1 MPLTQEKTVLSL
13 RGITKQFPGVLA
25 NDDINFDLLEGEVH
39 TILGEN
45 GAGKSTLMSI
55 IDGIYQPDEGTIS
68 LYGEKINFS
77 NPRDSIDHGIGMVF
91 QHFMLIPNHSVAEN
105 ITLGLKGLGRL
116 NIEDVKKDIHEIC
129 ERYDLHVDPDKKIR
143 ELSIGEQQRVEI
155 IKVIYRGAKILILD
169 EPTAVLTPQE
179 SEALYKIIRRLADQN
194 HSIIFI
200 SHKMKEVLDLSQ
212 RITVLHRGKSMGTY
226 LNQELSAEILSN
238 LILGKKMPPSKNET
252 PNEFS
257 NDVIAKKISLEE
269 KGNHT
274 TENREVA
281 VLSDIH
287 AYNNRGN
294 KILNGISFQLKEKEI
309 LGVAGVSG
317 NGQVELAEVLCGM
330 RDFDQ
335 GSYQFL
341 DQTLKRPDVNQMIER
356 GVGYIPEDRK
366 RFGVSPQLSIAYN
379 FMLRD
384 LYNLNFFQSG
394 ILKQKNIMQFGK
406 SQMQK
411 FDVRAPSEKAKV
423 GSLSGGNMQKV
434 ILARECSR
442 PLKLLL
448 ACQPTR
454 GLDIHA
460 TSFIRNQI
468 IQAKNQGLAVL
479 WISEDLDELMEL
491 ADRIAVIFRGKFV
504 RILERDEAS
513 LELLGRLMTG
523 MSDSN

>member
-1 MPLTQEKTVLSL
+1 
-13 RGITKQFPGVLA
+13 
-25 NDDINFDLLEGEVH
+25 
-39 TILGEN
+39 
-45 GAGKSTLMSI
+45 
-55 IDGIYQPDEGTIS
+55 
-68 LYGEKINFS
+68 
-77 NPRDSIDHGIGMVF
+77 
-91 QHFMLIPNHSVAEN
+91 
-105 ITLGLKGLGRL
+105 
-116 NIEDVKKDIHEIC
+116 
-129 ERYDLHVDPDKKIR
+129 
-143 ELSIGEQQRVEI
+143 
-155 IKVIYRGAKILILD
+155 
-169 EPTAVLTPQE
+169 
-179 SEALYKIIRRLADQN
+179 
-194 HSIIFI
+194 
-200 SHKMKEVLDLSQ
+200 
-212 RITVLHRGKSMGTY
+212 
-226 LNQELSAEILSN
+226 
-238 LILGKKMPPSKNET
+238 
-252 PNEFS
+252 
-257 NDVIAKKISLEE
+257 
-269 KGNHT
+269 
-274 TENREVA
+274 
-281 VLSDIH
+281 
-287 AYNNRGN
+287 
-294 KILNGISFQLKEKEI
+294 
-309 LGVAGVSG
+309 
-317 NGQVELAEVLCGM
+317 M

-335 GSYQFL
+335 GSYKFL
-341 DQTLKRPDVNQMIER
+341 DQTLKKPDVNQMIER

-384 LYNLNFFQSG
+384 LYNRDFFQSG

-504 RILERDEAS
+504 RILEGDEAS

-523 MSDSN
+523 MTDSN

>member
-1 MPLTQEKTVLSL
+1 MTEEKTVLSMI
-13 RGITKQFPGVLA
+13 GITKHFPGVLA
-25 NDDINFDLLEGEVH
+25 NDEIYFDLLEGEVH

-55 IDGIYQPDEGTIS
+55 IDGIYQPDEGSIS
-68 LYGEKINFS
+68 LYEEKINFS
-77 NPRDSIDHGIGMVF
+77 NPRESIDHGIGMVF

-116 NIEDVKKDIHEIC
+116 KIEEVKRNIHDIC

-155 IKVIYRGAKILILD
+155 IKVLYRGAKILILD

-179 SEALYKIIRRLADQN
+179 SESLYKIIRRMADQN

-200 SHKMKEVLDLSQ
+200 SHKMKEVLDLSN

-226 LNQELSAEILSN
+226 LNKELSAEILSN
-238 LILGKKMPPSKNET
+238 LMLGKKRNQITSESS
-252 PNEFS
+252 NEFS
-257 NDVIAKKISLEE
+257 KDVIRNKLPKEETGIISKTKKEVVSL
-269 KGNHT
+269 T
-274 TENREVA
+274 
-281 VLSDIH
+281 DIH
-287 AYNNRGN
+287 AHNNRGN
-294 KILNGISFQLKEKEI
+294 RILNGITFQLHEREI

-317 NGQVELAEVLCGM
+317 NGQVELAEVLSGM
-330 RDFDQ
+330 RGFDQ

-341 DQTLKRPDVNQMIER
+341 KQTIKKPNVNQMIDK

-366 RFGVSPQLSIAYN
+366 RFGVSPQLSIAFN

-384 LYNLNFFQSG
+384 FYNRFFFQSG
-394 ILKQKNIMQFGK
+394 ILRNKNILEFGK
-406 SQMQK
+406 HQMQK
-411 FDVRAPSEKAKV
+411 FDVRAPSEKVHV

-460 TSFIRNQI
+460 TSFIRKQI
-468 IQAKNQGLAVL
+468 IQAKNDGLAVF
-479 WISEDLDELMEL
+479 WVSEDLDELMEL
-491 ADRIAVIFRGKFV
+491 ADRIAVIFRGKFI
-504 RILERDEAS
+504 RILKREDAS

-523 MSDSN
+523 VTDSK